1 MVPWVAL
8 TAASAARGQADKPTT
23 DVAALRIHSTERRT
37 RLLVQPVLDAS
48 TCRVTPAAGH
58 A

>member
-23 DVAALRIHSTERRT
+23 DVAALRISFNREMNTLT
-37 RLLVQPVLDAS
+37 LA
-48 TCRVTPAAGH
+48 AAG
-58 A
+58 ATGAQC